1 MLGAIVIPTPQ
12 MGKLSSRDAKQLAQ
26 VKQLRII
33 KELDF
38 NPAAILTYVSCF
50 PEFKDQAL
58 R

>member
-1 MLGAIVIPTPQ
+1 